1 MSCPTLQGYITFLTT
16 VVAMNMA
23 NLPPFSGQGT
33 LQQGSP
39 VLTLTAV
46 TTGSLATNAIVTD
59 ANGAIPATT
68 GATPTT
74 PPTTI
79 VGPVAPNP
87 PVGIGTYQMSAP
99 ALSTESVAETIT
111 ATNQWITTTFG
122 VAMDTVNDAIA
133 LEAEL
138 YSFAVYNL
146 ATDRLVNWAPD
157 ITGQT
162 YFKDLR
168 RDMKIERPALGVASS
183 GSDQGTSGTVL
194 NPEFMKQ
201 LTLADLQVLR
211 TPWGREY
218 IGIAQS
224 WGSTLWGVS

>member
-1 MSCPTLQGYITFLTT
+1 MASPTLQGYITFLTN
-16 VVAMNMA
+16 VVALNMA

-33 LQQGSP
+33 LEQGSST
-39 VLTLTAV
+39 LTLTAV
-46 TTGSLATNAIVTD
+46 TTGSLAEGAIVTD

-68 GATPTT
+68 AVTPTT
-74 PPTTI
+74 SATTI
-79 VGPVAPNP
+79 LGPIAPNP
-87 PVGIGTYQMSAP
+87 PVGIGTYQMSAE
-99 ALSTESVAETIT
+99 ALSTQAVAEAIT
-111 ATNQWITTTFG
+111 ATNQWITATFD
-122 VAMDTVNDAIA
+122 VAVDTVNDAIA
-133 LEAEL
+133 LEPDL
-138 YSFAVYNL
+138 YAFAVYNL

-162 YFKDLR
+162 YFQDLR
-168 RDMKIERPALGVASS
+168 RDMKIDRPALGVASS

-201 LTLADLQVLR
+201 LTLADLQTLR

-224 WGSTLWGVS
+224 WGSTLWGVN